1 MCSFVVGSTNS
12 ILSRRPTAKFAGR
25 IQNISTEGEQLP
37 AITLFWAE
45 TTLQAPSYPPGPVSL
60 APSGLWG
67 CPGGAA
73 LQTRA
78 YLALMVL
85 LEVTLRVFGFT
96 SFYPILGLNPG
107 WRLKGLTR
115 APASDRKHAQL
126 TRAIGGSLVEV
137 PYSSPMKPP
146 SFASNSRLSAEL
158 MEATS
163 TAAAVTAPAATTLG
177 AAGGW

>member
-1 MCSFVVGSTNS
+1 MARFLCPLPR
-12 ILSRRPTAKFAGR
+12 LSAANLLLSPLTLLMAAACGGGVRPPAAAAGCGRRAAHPV
-25 IQNISTEGEQLP
+25 P

-96 SFYPILGLNPG
+96 SFDPILGLNPG
-107 WRLKGLTR
+107 WRRTALSQR
-115 APASDRKHAQL
+115 RW
-126 TRAIGGSLVEV
+126 
-137 PYSSPMKPP
+137 
-146 SFASNSRLSAEL
+146 RLS
-158 MEATS
+158 S
-163 TAAAVTAPAATTLG
+163 NPYG
-177 AAGGW
+177 SRKYGGCSR

>member
-1 MCSFVVGSTNS
+1 MLAIRKRPVKMTATEKTS
-12 ILSRRPTAKFAGR
+12 ISARLHILNKGKV
-25 IQNISTEGEQLP
+25 P

-85 LEVTLRVFGFT
+85 LEVTLRVFGFS
-96 SFYPILGLNPG
+96 SFYLIMGRNPG
-107 WRLKGLTR
+107 WCLRGEQEPQRVTGSTR
-115 APASDRKHAQL
+115 K
-126 TRAIGGSLVEV
+126 
-137 PYSSPMKPP
+137 
-146 SFASNSRLSAEL
+146 
-158 MEATS
+158 
-163 TAAAVTAPAATTLG
+163 
-177 AAGGW
+177 

>member
-1 MCSFVVGSTNS
+1 MNARLVEPPGDLVCAPLVHLGV
-12 ILSRRPTAKFAGR
+12 R
-25 IQNISTEGEQLP
+25 IHPVP

-85 LEVTLRVFGFT
+85 LEVTLRVFGIS
-96 SFYPILGLNPG
+96 SFDPYLGRNPG
-107 WRLKGLTR
+107 WRRTALSQR
-115 APASDRKHAQL
+115 RW
-126 TRAIGGSLVEV
+126 
-137 PYSSPMKPP
+137 
-146 SFASNSRLSAEL
+146 RLS
-158 MEATS
+158 
-163 TAAAVTAPAATTLG
+163 
-177 AAGGW
+177 

>member
-1 MCSFVVGSTNS
+1 MDE
-12 ILSRRPTAKFAGR
+12 LTAV
-25 IQNISTEGEQLP
+25 
-37 AITLFWAE
+37 TLFWAE

-73 LQTRA
+73 LQIRA

-85 LEVTLRVFGFT
+85 LEVTLRVFDII
-96 SFYPILGLNPG
+96 SFYLITGRNPG

-126 TRAIGGSLVEV
+126 TRAIGGYLVEV
-137 PYSSPMKPP
+137 P
-146 SFASNSRLSAEL
+146 
-158 MEATS
+158 
-163 TAAAVTAPAATTLG
+163 
-177 AAGGW
+177 

>member
-1 MCSFVVGSTNS
+1 MDKSKILAIVLTSDKNNFAERLVEHNQGSLVV
-12 ILSRRPTAKFAGR
+12 
-25 IQNISTEGEQLP
+25 P

-85 LEVTLRVFGFT
+85 LEVTLRVFGFS
-96 SFYPILGLNPG
+96 SFYLIMGRNPG
-107 WRLKGLTR
+107 WCLRGEQEPQRVTGSTR
-115 APASDRKHAQL
+115 K
-126 TRAIGGSLVEV
+126 
-137 PYSSPMKPP
+137 
-146 SFASNSRLSAEL
+146 
-158 MEATS
+158 
-163 TAAAVTAPAATTLG
+163 
-177 AAGGW
+177 